1 MKKYQIVIVEN
12 DDDERLFMKEGIEQ
26 TGLFDIV
33 AQAENGRLLLEWLET
48 NQTGLPDL
56 ILSDLNMPVTNG
68 YEVLEAL
75 QNQTAYGHLPVIITS
90 TSSTPSVI
98 AKCLALGAAD
108 YLVKPDTFLE
118 YDTYGK
124 ELYQR
129 IEQKHLVKNAN

>member
-12 DDDERLFMKEGIEQ
+12 DDDERLFMKKGIEQ

-33 AQAENGRLLLEWLET
+33 AQAENGRLLLEWLEA

-56 ILSDLNMPVTNG
+56 ILSDLNMPITNG

-75 QNQTAYGHLPVIITS
+75 QNKTTYGHLPVIITS

-129 IEQKHLVKNAN
+129 IEQKNLVKNVN